1 MAWPQLPD
9 GLQVRMGQWGRLDES
24 DGSTELGMEKIVD
37 RVVDMNETTD
47 WVVNWDGGL
56 GVDFARVAGD
66 ADANLALCRFG
77 CFRLMATS
85 PTEWP

>member
-1 MAWPQLPD
+1 
-9 GLQVRMGQWGRLDES
+9 
-24 DGSTELGMEKIVD
+24 MEKIVD
-37 RVVDMNETTD
+37 LVVYMNVTTD
-47 WVVNWDGGL
+47 LVVNWDGGL

-66 ADANLALCRFG
+66 AGADLALCRFG